1 MERMIIYDNIKTCQ
15 VTNSTGLYMRGIMIR
30 KLALSGSIFMVMS
43 IMAALFMVAEADAR
57 AGGSRSS
64 GSRGSRSYSRPAS
77 PSTAPSPYQA
87 APQQARPVSPSP
99 FQQPQPAG
107 GGFLRSM
114 AGGVVGGML
123 GGMLFRSMGFGGGGM
138 GGGIG
143 GGGIGIF
150 DILLLAGIAYLIYRF
165 VKAKRQ
171 AADQDGDSSYS
182 SQSAPYDITPQPV
195 LMSTRDDLERGLSNI
210 RQMDAGFD
218 EDRFTDQVMDIFFKI
233 QSAWMSRDLSPVAS
247 LLSDDMRRTFQE
259 DIDRLLRE
267 KKVNRLENIA
277 VRSVEISEAWQEQG
291 QDYITS
297 LIYANLLDYTTDDA
311 TGQVVSGSKSDPV
324 KFEEF
329 WTFTRSIGSG
339 TWKLSGIDQK

>member
-1 MERMIIYDNIKTCQ
+1 
-15 VTNSTGLYMRGIMIR
+15 MRGIMIR
-30 KLALSGSIFMVMS
+30 KFALSGSIFMVMT
-43 IMAALFMVAEADAR
+43 IMASLFMVGEADAR
-57 AGGSRSS
+57 AGGGGSM

-87 APQQARPVSPSP
+87 TPQQARPVSPQP
-99 FQQPQPAG
+99 FAQPQPAG

-114 AGGVVGGML
+114 AGGMVGGML

-138 GGGIG
+138 GGG

-150 DILLLAGIAYLIYRF
+150 DILLLAGIGYLIYRF
-165 VKAKRQ
+165 VKSKRQ
-171 AADQDGDSSYS
+171 AAEQGYTSYS
-182 SQSAPYDITPQPV
+182 SQPNTYDISPQQTIA
-195 LMSTRDDLERGLSNI
+195 STQDDLDRGLSHI

-218 EDRFTDQVMDIFFKI
+218 EDRFTDQVMDNFFKI
-233 QSAWMSRDLSPVAS
+233 QGAWMNRDLAPVSA
-247 LLSDDMRRTFQE
+247 LLTDQMRQTFQK
-259 DIDRLLRE
+259 DIDRLLQE
-267 KKVNRLENIA
+267 KRVNRLENIA

-311 TGQVVSGSKSDPV
+311 TGQVVSGSKTDPV

-329 WTFTRSIGSG
+329 WTFTRPVGSG
-339 TWKLSGIDQK
+339 SWKLSGIDQK